1 MNWKDEIKKATTS
14 KIKISS
20 ELKQYTKKMLE
31 DLIDSEKSGI
41 QVKEN
46 VDSEYERL
54 EDAMELRQV
63 GDIDDELIL
72 MAAIE
77 QVIEKM
83 IKDREDDDFRRRA
96 EFEGDY

>member
-1 MNWKDEIKKATTS
+1 MTWKDELKKATTS
-14 KIKISS
+14 KIKISA

-31 DLIDSEKSGI
+31 DLIDREKSGI

-46 VDSEYERL
+46 VDSESERL
-54 EDAMELRQV
+54 EDAMELWQV
-63 GDIDDELIL
+63 GNIDDELIL

-83 IKDREDDDFRRRA
+83 IKDREDDDFRSRA

>member
-1 MNWKDEIKKATTS
+1 
-14 KIKISS
+14 
-20 ELKQYTKKMLE
+20 
-31 DLIDSEKSGI
+31 
-41 QVKEN
+41 
-46 VDSEYERL
+46 
-54 EDAMELRQV
+54 MELRQV